1 MVSRILHMR
10 CSPHYADVCN
20 NVATFQGLDMFR
32 FCKKPKL
39 YDLVINHDPCI
50 VDALE
55 RLGFEGFIV
64 ENSFV
69 ETRRPNSFY
78 DPADPNKNY
87 VRVLTDEQNYNFI
100 KVLAFVL
107 DKQRRG
113 LYVN

>member
-1 MVSRILHMR
+1 
-10 CSPHYADVCN
+10 
-20 NVATFQGLDMFR
+20 MFG
-32 FCKKPKL
+32 FYKKPKL

-55 RLGFEGFIV
+55 RLGFEEFIV

-69 ETRRPNSFY
+69 EIRRPNSFY
-78 DPADPNKNY
+78 DPANPNKNY

-113 LYVN
+113 EYGN

>member
-1 MVSRILHMR
+1 
-10 CSPHYADVCN
+10 
-20 NVATFQGLDMFR
+20 MFR
-32 FCKKPKL
+32 FLTKSKL

-55 RLGFEGFIV
+55 RLGFEQFIV

-69 ETRRPNSFY
+69 GTRRPSSFY